1 MSNQGWETSGW
12 DDDRSVY
19 DEPTRMSSG
28 QTPPQPQTPYGY
40 SSGSTPYAD
49 GYPAHQPYPYPHQS
63 TPNPFPVQPTPGFA
77 PGFAPGTAGMAG
89 PWPGRVDPY
98 TGEPLSDKSKIAA
111 GLLQFFLGWL
121 GVGRFYIGDTTV
133 GAIQLGMWLFG
144 MVTLIFGIG
153 FLVLMGLSL
162 WAFVDAILMWT
173 GSVRDGNGR
182 KLSP

>member
-28 QTPPQPQTPYGY
+28 PVPSQPQTPYGY
-40 SSGSTPYAD
+40 SSGSAPYAD
-49 GYPAHQPYPYPHQS
+49 GYPAHQPYPYPPQA
-63 TPNPFPVQPTPGFA
+63 TPNVFRAQPTPGFV
-77 PGFAPGTAGMAG
+77 PGAAGFVG
-89 PWPGRVDPY
+89 PWRGRVDPY
-98 TGEPLSDKSKIAA
+98 TGEPLSDKSKVAA

-182 KLSP
+182 KLGP